1 MAAKSTS
8 HPDILSWIDTVIES
22 CKTVYQCKST
32 LNLIYAYERKLRS
45 TPDIEFDFSVSILD
59 LKTKLNRRFRSI
71 EDGKKI
77 SN

>member
-8 HPDILSWIDTVIES
+8 YPDIISWIEVVIDS

-32 LNLIYAYERKLRS
+32 LNLIYAFERKLRS
-45 TPDIEFDFSVSILD
+45 TPNVGFDYGVTILD
-59 LKTKLNRRFRSI
+59 LKTRLNRKFRYI

-77 SN
+77 S